1 MQLLSRQRLFA
12 IVLVIAFTPVWA
24 EAQTEAV
31 TPGALRA
38 YSTIYSIGVEWD
50 VLNDID
56 HDARVLVDYRLEGA
70 ATWSSGL
77 PLMRIDYNGSN
88 QLAGSLLFLSPGTR
102 YELRL
107 SLTDPDGGAE
117 TRDVTIATRALPLA
131 PAAGRVFHVVPGSG
145 GGSGTEAAP
154 FAGIAA
160 AQAVAQPGDTFL
172 LHAGDYGG
180 RIRFTT
186 AGTTTA
192 YIAWRAARDGEVL
205 LRGIDI
211 AASNIW
217 LEGLTVRNLT
227 YATFSIG
234 APSNVV
240 VTRCRFLNNLY
251 SIYLQQGGSGW
262 YIADN
267 TIVGST
273 TAASESFEGEGIE
286 LNTSSGHT
294 VAHNSITNVAD
305 GISYPDSNVD
315 MFGNDIFDVS
325 DDGIEPDY
333 GRANVRMWG
342 NRIHNAVHNGI
353 SFQPQL
359 GGPWYIVRNQLI
371 NSKESP
377 FKFRTTDRF
386 VLVHNTIVNWGNAW
400 PGDQMMCCNQDHLLR
415 SFARNNLWISVQG
428 GQIWSFGAAL
438 ADWRTSLDYNGFD
451 WGAAPAP
458 FSYAGL
464 AHPDVWSFASASGL
478 ETHGVRVDK
487 SGCFEQFDVPGPS
500 PASVPPQILTLRT
513 ACTAIDVG
521 EPLPNVND
529 GYAGSAP
536 DLGAHEYQAATA
548 VYGPRGSGPTPP
560 PSNQAPAVSLT
571 APLDGAT
578 FAVPASVVIAAQAA
592 DPDGTIAAV
601 EFYAGSR
608 LLGTAMAGGAFS
620 ILWQVEKV
628 GTYTLTA
635 RAIDNIGLTATSAPL
650 TVQITKKPRGRTP

>member
-1 MQLLSRQRLFA
+1 MQLLLRRWPFTF
-12 IVLVIAFTPVWA
+12 IVLVIAFTPA
-24 EAQTEAV
+24 SAQAQTEAV

-50 VLNDID
+50 LLNDSD
-56 HDARVLVDYRLEGA
+56 HDARASVDYRVAGTT
-70 ATWSSGL
+70 TWNSGL
-77 PLMRIDYNGSN
+77 PLVRVDYNGSN
-88 QLAGSLLFLSPGTR
+88 QLAGSLLFLTPGTA
-102 YELRL
+102 YEVRL
-107 SLTDPDGGAE
+107 SLTDPDGGGE
-117 TRDVTIATRALPLA
+117 TRDVTIATRRVPVA
-131 PAAGRVFHVVPGSG
+131 PSGGRVFHVVPGAG
-145 GGSGTEAAP
+145 GGSGTAVAP

-180 RIRFTT
+180 RVRFATPGT
-186 AGTTTA
+186 ASA
-192 YIAWRAARDGEVL
+192 YIVWRAAGDGEVL

-211 AASNIW
+211 AASHVW

-234 APSNVV
+234 APTSVV
-240 VTRCRFLNNLY
+240 VTRCRFFQNLY
-251 SIYLQQGGSGW
+251 SIYLQQGGSAW

-273 TAASESFEGEGIE
+273 GAVSESFEGEGIE

-315 MFGNDIFDVS
+315 IFGNDIFDVS

-386 VLVHNTIVNWGNAW
+386 VLVHNTIVNWGDAW

-415 SFARNNLWISVQG
+415 AFARNNLWISVQG
-428 GQIWSFGAAL
+428 GQIFSFGTAL
-438 ADWRTSLDYNGFD
+438 ADWRTSLDYDGFD

-458 FSYAGL
+458 FAYAGV
-464 AHPDVWSFASASGL
+464 AYADVSSFAAGSGL
-478 ETHGVRVDK
+478 EAHGSRVDRAV
-487 SGCFEQFDVPGPS
+487 CFEQFDVPGPS
-500 PASVPPQILTLRT
+500 PASVPPQILTLRA
-513 ACTAIDVG
+513 ACNAIDAG
-521 EPLPNVND
+521 ESLPNIND

-536 DLGAHEYQAATA
+536 DLGAHEYQGSAAT
-548 VYGPRGSGPTPP
+548 YGPRGSDLPP
-560 PSNQAPAVSLT
+560 PNQAPAVSITVPLSGAAFT
-571 APLDGAT
+571 A
-578 FAVPASVVIAAQAA
+578 PASVVIAAQAA

-601 EFYAGSR
+601 EFYVGTT
-608 LLGTAMAGGAFS
+608 LLGSATGESPS
-620 ILWQVEKV
+620 ILWHVGKA

-635 RAIDNIGLTATSAPL
+635 RAIDNFGLTATSAP
-650 TVQITKKPRGRTP
+650 VSVHITKKTRGGR